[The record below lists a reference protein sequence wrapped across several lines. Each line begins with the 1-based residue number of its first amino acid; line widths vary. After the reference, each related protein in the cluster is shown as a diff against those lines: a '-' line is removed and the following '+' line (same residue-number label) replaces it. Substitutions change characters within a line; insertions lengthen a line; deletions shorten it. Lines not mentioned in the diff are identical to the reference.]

1 MALSVFIIP
10 ILFPYLWRTMTWI
23 TGNLHRHFIFL
34 VICLFVSF
42 WSFLCKKESTG
53 LIPTSAELS
62 VWALNVCLRASAAVN
77 LCIIAVLAMVH
88 YKTSQWFIPTF
99 KHNTGIRNGNLPVMS
114 KNINIFP
121 HNFPWSLPHMWANYL
136 TENYERFS
144 KKETDKLL
152 GKHF

>member
-1 MALSVFIIP
+1 
-10 ILFPYLWRTMTWI
+10 MTWM
-23 TGNLHRHFIFL
+23 TGNLHRHSIIFL
-34 VICLFVSF
+34 VICLFISF
-42 WSFLCKKESTG
+42 RSFLCKKESTG

-114 KNINIFP
+114 KNINISSQLSMIFTT
-121 HNFPWSLPHMWANYL
+121 HMGKLYYRKLWKVFKEGNWQIVGETFL
-136 TENYERFS
+136 RL
-144 KKETDKLL
+144 KKNTAVNISI
-152 GKHF
+152 